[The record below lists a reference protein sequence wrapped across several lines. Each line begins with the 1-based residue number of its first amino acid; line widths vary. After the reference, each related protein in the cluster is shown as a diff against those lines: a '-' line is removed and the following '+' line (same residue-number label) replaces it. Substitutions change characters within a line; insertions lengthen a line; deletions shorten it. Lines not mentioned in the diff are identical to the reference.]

1 MKSSFCSAG
10 LYWGVGLE
18 AGNELRH
25 PIRTPNPID
34 HLKRRQAD
42 GGRRRMAAG
51 RGKRMATLSGIGI
64 GCGTRL
70 VEIKNVAAN
79 VKQFIGCTTA
89 CRRRAEKRQII
100 ISTSLCSQ
108 SVSPNF
114 AFNFG
119 ARSFPFVDLC
129 GHVEVKYT
137 LVNCQGQTPVVMMVV
152 LGYNLTFKRL

>member
-1 MKSSFCSAG
+1 
-10 LYWGVGLE
+10 
-18 AGNELRH
+18 
-25 PIRTPNPID
+25 
-34 HLKRRQAD
+34 
-42 GGRRRMAAG
+42 MAAG

-108 SVSPNF
+108 SF
-114 AFNFG
+114 CCIEFMFTG
-119 ARSFPFVDLC
+119 SFPFVDLC